1 MGKRVLVLSTS
12 VGSGHKSAAS
22 ALELRFRATP
32 GVDEVKNLD
41 ALELTNDTYRSLYSD
56 IYLQTVKDTPHLVGW
71 IYDRNDAPF
80 RSSQLF
86 QQLFDWLNNQPLVR
100 FIKEFAPDITVCT
113 HYMPAG
119 IVSQLMSTGELD
131 TALSVVTTD
140 YEFQGQWLS
149 KAFNRYFVALEETK
163 VHLCA
168 LGMPEDRITVSGI
181 PVSAAFGEPFDREE
195 VQRRYALDEGV
206 PTLLISAG
214 AVGSGPTR
222 EIVSQVMQLRREVQ
236 AVVVCG
242 RNIELRREVE
252 ALVIP
257 QAQRFRVLGF
267 SDDMPNLMRVSSLL
281 IGKPGGLT
289 ASESMASGLP
299 MLIVNPIPG
308 QEERNSDHLLEEGAA
323 MRANQLTTL
332 AYKLERIL
340 GEPGRLDLLQQNARR
355 MGRPDA
361 AQVIVDTLL
370 HDTPVPMVIT
380 PAAQKQIAELAA
392 GAALPPPPSHDM
404 PHGVAL
410 YDEHTGVLVGLITE
424 EQLRFL
430 RSHLEQESAT
440 DDDYYINLATV
451 ELLQASGAD
460 AELVSLLRQA
470 LAERGEADLRWARK

>member
-22 ALELRFRATP
+22 ALEQRFRAAP
-32 GVDEVKNLD
+32 AVDEVRNLD
-41 ALELTNDTYRSLYSD
+41 VLELTNDTYRALYSD

-100 FIKEFAPDITVCT
+100 FIKEFSPHITVCT
-113 HYMPAG
+113 HFMPAG
-119 IVSQLMSTGELD
+119 IVAQLMSTGDLD

-149 KAFNRYFVALEETK
+149 KTFNRYFVALEETK
-163 VHLCA
+163 VHLRT
-168 LGMPEDRITVSGI
+168 LGLPEERITVSGI
-181 PVSAAFGEPFDREE
+181 PVSPTFQQPLDREA
-195 VQRRYALDEGV
+195 VLRRYALDDGV

-222 EIVSQVMQLRREVQ
+222 EIVTQVMQLRRAIQ

-242 RNIELRREVE
+242 RNNELRREVE
-252 ALVIP
+252 ALVVP

-267 SDDMPNLMRVSSLL
+267 SDDMPNLMRVSSLMV
-281 IGKPGGLT
+281 GKPGGLT
-289 ASESMASGLP
+289 ASECMAAGLP

-332 AYKLERIL
+332 AYKIERVL
-340 GEPGRLDLLQQNARR
+340 GEPGRLEQMQHNARR

-370 HDTPVPMVIT
+370 HDTPVPMMIT
-380 PAAQKQIAELAA
+380 PAAQKQIAEVAA
-392 GAALPPPPSHDM
+392 GVALPPPPAATV

-410 YDEHTGVLVGLITE
+410 YDEHTGVLAGVITDD
-424 EQLRFL
+424 QLRFL
-430 RSHLEQESAT
+430 RQHLEEESAE

-451 ELLQASGAD
+451 ELLQANGAD
-460 AELVSLLRQA
+460 AELLGVLRQA
-470 LAERGEADLRWARK
+470 LVERGEADLRWARK

>member
-22 ALELRFRATP
+22 ALEARFRAAP
-32 GVDEVKNLD
+32 GVGEVQNLD
-41 ALELTNDTYRSLYSD
+41 ALELTNDTYRALYSD

-113 HYMPAG
+113 HFMPAG
-119 IVSQLMSTGELD
+119 IVSQLMAAGELQ

-149 KAFNRYFVALEETK
+149 KAFNRYFVALEETRQ
-163 VHLCA
+163 HLCA
-168 LGMPEDRITVSGI
+168 LGLPEDRITVSGI
-181 PVSAAFGEPFDREE
+181 PVSSAFGEPLDRE
-195 VQRRYALDEGV
+195 VVLRRYALAEGV

-222 EIVSQVMQLRREVQ
+222 EIVAQVMQLRRDVQ
-236 AVVVCG
+236 VIVVCG
-242 RNIELRREVE
+242 RNLELRREVE
-252 ALVIP
+252 AQVIS

-289 ASESMASGLP
+289 ASEAMAAGLP
-299 MLIVNPIPG
+299 MLIVSPIPG
-308 QEERNSDHLLEEGAA
+308 QEERNSDHLLEEGVA

-332 AYKLERIL
+332 AFKIDRIL
-340 GEPGRLDLLQQNARR
+340 GEPGRLAQMQENALR

-361 AQVIVDTLL
+361 AQAIVDTLL
-370 HDTPVPMVIT
+370 HDSPVPVMIT
-380 PAAQKQIAELAA
+380 PAAQKQIAEVAA
-392 GAALPPPPSHDM
+392 GMALPPPPGPSV
-404 PHGVAL
+404 PHSVAL
-410 YDEHTGVLVGLITE
+410 YDEHTGVLAGLITDD
-424 EQLRFL
+424 QLRFL
-430 RSHLEQESAT
+430 RQNLEEESAG

-451 ELLQASGAD
+451 EMLQANGAD
-460 AELVSLLRQA
+460 AELLGLLRHA
-470 LAERGEADLRWARK
+470 LAERGEVDLRWARK

>member
-22 ALELRFRATP
+22 ALEQRFRAAP
-32 GVDEVKNLD
+32 AVDEVRNLD
-41 ALELTNDTYRSLYSD
+41 VLELTNDTYRALYSD

-100 FIKEFAPDITVCT
+100 FIKEFSPHITVCT
-113 HYMPAG
+113 HFMPAG
-119 IVSQLMSTGELD
+119 IVAQLMSTGELD

-149 KAFNRYFVALEETK
+149 KTFNRYFVALEETR
-163 VHLCA
+163 VHLCR
-168 LGMPEDRITVSGI
+168 LGLPEERITVSGI
-181 PVSAAFGEPFDREE
+181 PVSPAFQQPLDREA
-195 VQRRYALDEGV
+195 VLRRYALDDGV

-222 EIVSQVMQLRREVQ
+222 EIVTQVMQLRRAVQ

-242 RNIELRREVE
+242 RNNELRREVE
-252 ALVIP
+252 ALVVP

-267 SDDMPNLMRVSSLL
+267 SDDMPNLMRISSLM

-289 ASESMASGLP
+289 ASECMAAGLP

-332 AYKLERIL
+332 AYKIERVL
-340 GEPGRLDLLQQNARR
+340 GEAGRL
-355 MGRPDA
+355 
-361 AQVIVDTLL
+361 
-370 HDTPVPMVIT
+370 
-380 PAAQKQIAELAA
+380 
-392 GAALPPPPSHDM
+392 
-404 PHGVAL
+404 
-410 YDEHTGVLVGLITE
+410 
-424 EQLRFL
+424 EQM
-430 RSHLEQESAT
+430 Q
-440 DDDYYINLATV
+440 
-451 ELLQASGAD
+451 
-460 AELVSLLRQA
+460 
-470 LAERGEADLRWARK
+470 